1 MDDKEIKLKPVKEKK
16 FKIGTITKLFEDK
29 KKRYFYM
36 FLFMLPFLIA
46 IAIFGF
52 ITYKEAMN
60 LINMAKGETVIKN
73 ENLIESMNYVLRDN
87 ATDIQKEYFKQLKSA
102 IEEGYV
108 EENGEQVAAND
119 LKIVELV
126 AKNYVADFYTWTNK
140 LGQYD
145 VGGMYYVFD
154 RYNESIK
161 FKDNIYQNARDGFYK
176 YINYYANQY
185 DFENLIEVENV
196 EVTTCKKADYK
207 YIQNVWTKTLGD
219 ENTGYEAVYEDVEFD
234 AYDVTCKWTYKPE
247 TSLNINNFAS
257 SINLL
262 IIEDDGRYKIV
273 EASETRI
280 DERREE
286 SADEDESDSEQ
297 TEESESSKDE

>member
-1 MDDKEIKLKPVKEKK
+1 MEEKKIVLKPKKET
-16 FKIGTITKLFEDK
+16 KISLGKITELFEDK
-29 KKRYFYM
+29 KKRYLFM

-46 IAIFGF
+46 IGIFGF

-60 LINMAKGETVIKN
+60 ILNVAKGETVIKN

-87 ATDIQKEYFKQLKSA
+87 ATDVQKEYFKQLKSA
-102 IEEGYV
+102 IEEGYIEV
-108 EENGEQVAAND
+108 DDQQVAADD

-126 AKNYVADFYTWTNK
+126 AKNYVADYYTWTNK
-140 LGQYD
+140 QGQYD

-154 RYNESIK
+154 RFNENHK
-161 FKDNIYQNARDGFYK
+161 YKVNIYQNARDGFYK

-185 DFENLIEVENV
+185 GFENLIEVESV

-207 YIQNVWTKTLGD
+207 YKQNVWTKTLGD
-219 ENTGYEAVYEDVEFD
+219 ENTGYEVVYEDVYFD

-247 TSLNINNFAS
+247 TSLNLSSFGK

-262 IIEDDGRYKIV
+262 IINDDGRYEIV
-273 EASETRI
+273 ESSETRI
-280 DERREE
+280 DEREDTSNEE
-286 SADEDESDSEQ
+286 SDASED
-297 TEESESSKDE
+297 EESETSENG